1 MKRAALIF
9 IILMHTLTNPALA
22 ADDSPAPS
30 VKIIGDDDMP
40 KALYIVPWRKP
51 ALTPPPERAP
61 KKEFIDD
68 AFATLDQDSF
78 AKRIQYHELFQGK
91 H

>member
-9 IILMHTLTNPALA
+9 IILMHPLANPASA
-22 ADDSPAPS
+22 ADDGAAPS

-51 ALTPPPERAP
+51 ALTPPPERVP
-61 KKEFIDD
+61 KKEFIDE
-68 AFATLDQDSF
+68 AFAALDRDVLTKQVE
-78 AKRIQYHELFQGK
+78 YHELFRGK
-91 H
+91 